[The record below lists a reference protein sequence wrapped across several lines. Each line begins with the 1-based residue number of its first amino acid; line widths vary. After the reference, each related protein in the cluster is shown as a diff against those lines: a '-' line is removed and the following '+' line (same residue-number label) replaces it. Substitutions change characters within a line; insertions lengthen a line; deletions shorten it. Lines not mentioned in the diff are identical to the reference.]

1 MNNVPMG
8 IQIYTLAMY
17 EVEFVEKELKKYN
30 LDKHQFL
37 YLIIPF
43 VFPGIV
49 QSTAAQY
56 FNVNKSTAGRMFVKL
71 EKKGY
76 LSREKA
82 TNERDFNIYLTK
94 EGETL
99 KDAIFQSVQHY
110 EDIMLQNFENK
121 EELRNIVND
130 MFNSARKSRKEGG
143 YKNLWNM
150 IKK

>member
-56 FNVNKSTAGRMFVKL
+56 FNVNKSTA
-71 EKKGY
+71 EQ
-76 LSREKA
+76 
-82 TNERDFNIYLTK
+82 TNVTLTF
-94 EGETL
+94 
-99 KDAIFQSVQHY
+99 I
-110 EDIMLQNFENK
+110 
-121 EELRNIVND
+121 
-130 MFNSARKSRKEGG
+130 
-143 YKNLWNM
+143 
-150 IKK
+150 

>member
-82 TNERDFNIYLTK
+82 TNERDFNI
-94 EGETL
+94 
-99 KDAIFQSVQHY
+99 FQSVQHY

-130 MFNSARKSRKEGG
+130 MFNSTRKSRKEGG